1 MTEQDIRRYAELI
14 ITKGINLQKGKA
26 VLITTGAGTYY
37 FARALGK
44 AAYRLG
50 ASYVQILTDDL
61 DLLSS
66 RLEAQSEEEVQF
78 VPAYLKALD
87 YEFIS
92 EGWSSIRID
101 STEERLD
108 HGPLDPEKNRLASAA
123 RRKASEA
130 RSRVLM
136 RHQLPWCVCVAPGPL
151 WAKQVLGEDAKP
163 EDLFEVLKPILLL
176 DREDPGTA
184 WDEKHETLQ
193 KRMDFINAL
202 DFKALH
208 FQSPRTDLTI
218 GFRKEARFVGGAETL
233 PSGKRFFANL
243 PTEEIFSTP
252 DRMQVEGYV
261 TTTRPVEVLN
271 TPTEEVRLVF
281 KEGKVVEH
289 SAKKGQEVLDR
300 FFEIDEGARRIG
312 EVALVDESS
321 PIAQSGLI
329 FHSILL
335 DENASCH
342 LALGEGYPICL
353 EHGSTLSSEEELH
366 EAGCNTSLV
375 HVDFMV
381 GSSDMNVDAILSD
394 GSRVPIIVDGRFSLN
409 H

>member
-1 MTEQDIRRYAELI
+1 MNERDVERYAELI
-14 ITKGINLQKGKA
+14 ITKGINLQENKA
-26 VLITTGAGTYY
+26 VLITSGVGTYY

-61 DLLSS
+61 DLLSA
-66 RLEAQSEEEVQF
+66 RLEAQNEEEVQY
-78 VPAYLKALD
+78 VPAYIKALD

-92 EGWSSIRID
+92 EGWSFIRVD

-108 HGPLDPEKNRLASAA
+108 HGPLDPTKNQLASSA
-123 RRKASEA
+123 RQKVSVA
-130 RSRVLM
+130 RSKALM

-151 WAKQVLGEDAKP
+151 WAKQVLGEDATTQ
-163 EDLFEVLKPILLL
+163 DLFDVLKPILLL
-176 DREDPGTA
+176 DKEDAPSA
-184 WDEKHETLQ
+184 WDEKDRMLS
-193 KRMDFINAL
+193 KRMEFINNL
-202 DFKALH
+202 DLKALH
-208 FQSPRTDLTI
+208 FTSPRTDLTI
-218 GFRKEARFVGGAETL
+218 GFRKEARFVGGSEEL

-252 DRMQVEGYV
+252 DRMEVEGYV
-261 TTTRPVEVLN
+261 TTTRPVSVLN

-281 KEGKVVEH
+281 KEGKVVEY
-289 SAKKGQEVLDR
+289 SAKVGQEALDR
-300 FFEIDEGARRIG
+300 FFEIDEGTKRIG

-353 EHGSTLSSEEELH
+353 TNGSKLSTEEELH
-366 EAGCNTSLV
+366 EAGCNTSLA

-381 GSSDMNVDAILSD
+381 GSPDMQIDAILHD
-394 GSRVPIIVDGRFSLN
+394 GSRVPIMVDGHFSLN

>member
-1 MTEQDIRRYAELI
+1 MNERDIERYAELI
-14 ITKGINLQKGKA
+14 ITKGINLQKNKA
-26 VLITTGAGTYY
+26 VLITTGVGTYY

-61 DLLSS
+61 DLLSA
-66 RLEAQSEEEVQF
+66 RLEAQTEEEVQF
-78 VPAYLKALD
+78 VPAYIKALD

-92 EGWSSIRID
+92 EGWSFIRVD
-101 STEERLD
+101 STDERLD
-108 HGPLDPEKNRLASAA
+108 HGPLDPTKNQLASRA
-123 RRKASEA
+123 RQLASQTRSKA
-130 RSRVLM
+130 LM

-151 WAKQVLGEDAKP
+151 WAKQVLGEDAT
-163 EDLFEVLKPILLL
+163 EQDLFEVLKPILLL
-176 DREDPGTA
+176 DHEDPQRA
-184 WDEKHETLQ
+184 WDEKHEMLE
-193 KRMDFINAL
+193 KRMDFINNL

-208 FQSPRTDLTI
+208 FKSPVTDLTI
-218 GFRKEARFVGGAETL
+218 GFRAEARFVGGSEEL
-233 PSGKRFFANL
+233 PSGNRFFANL

-252 DRMQVEGYV
+252 DRLVAEGYV
-261 TTTRPVEVLN
+261 TTTRPVSVLN
-271 TPTEEVRLVF
+271 TPTEEVRFVF
-281 KEGKVVEH
+281 KEGKVVDY
-289 SAKKGQEVLDR
+289 SAKVGQDALDR
-300 FFEIDEGARRIG
+300 FFEIDEGTRRIG

-321 PIAQSGLI
+321 PIAKSGLI

-353 EHGSTLSSEEELH
+353 TGASKLTTEEDLH
-366 EAGCNTSLV
+366 EAGCNTSLA

-381 GSSDMNVDAILSD
+381 GSADMNIDAILGD
-394 GSRVPIIVDGRFSLN
+394 GSRVPIMIDGHFSLN